1 MDSNEILF
9 AVESQGITN
18 FLGVF
23 AADELCKLGKNQLG
37 VLIVNTDPSHLSGEH
52 WISIYLDRAD
62 IYFYDPLSLN
72 IYKSK
77 YFDVFLLRMNKV
89 LHVNTLQIQNVNSV
103 MCGYHA
109 LVFCYVMSKGGSEH
123 RFKSFLKSFTPYNVI
138 KREQLSLTYYS
149 LIWKK

>member
-103 MCGYHA
+103 IQ
-109 LVFCYVMSKGGSEH
+109 
-123 RFKSFLKSFTPYNVI
+123 T
-138 KREQLSLTYYS
+138 S
-149 LIWKK
+149 LIYGMMILVRNSPTLCHP

>member
-52 WISIYLDRAD
+52 WISI
-62 IYFYDPLSLN
+62 
-72 IYKSK
+72 
-77 YFDVFLLRMNKV
+77 
-89 LHVNTLQIQNVNSV
+89 
-103 MCGYHA
+103 
-109 LVFCYVMSKGGSEH
+109 
-123 RFKSFLKSFTPYNVI
+123 
-138 KREQLSLTYYS
+138 
-149 LIWKK
+149 